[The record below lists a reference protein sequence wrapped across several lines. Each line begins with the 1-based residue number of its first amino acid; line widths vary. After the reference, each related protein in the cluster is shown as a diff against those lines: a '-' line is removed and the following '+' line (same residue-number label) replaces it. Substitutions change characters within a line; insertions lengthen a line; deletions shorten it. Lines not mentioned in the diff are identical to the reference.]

1 MPVRVQLSPLLRKY
15 VPGYDHETGIV
26 LDQADGQTALQVM
39 EGLNI
44 PAEKFSN
51 ITIMVNS
58 YPGKPKSVVAEADC
72 ITLTKVIGDGRTAQ
86 ADDVNTRRYL
96 WT

>member
-1 MPVRVQLSPLLRKY
+1 MPVRVQLSQLLPKY

-26 LDQADGQTALQVM
+26 LDQADGQTVLQVL

-51 ITIMVNS
+51 ITIVVNS
-58 YPGKPKSVVAEADC
+58 YPGKPKSVVAEAES
-72 ITLTKVIGDGRTAQ
+72 ITLIKVIGSARIAH
-86 ADDVNTRRYL
+86 AVDVNTRRYL

>member
-1 MPVRVQLSPLLRKY
+1 MPVRVQLSRLLHKS

-26 LDQADGQTALQVM
+26 LDQADGQTVLQVM

-44 PAEKFSN
+44 PAEKFSS

-58 YPGKPKSVVAEADC
+58 CPGKPKSVVPEADC
-72 ITLTKVIGDGRTAQ
+72 ITLTKVIGGGEPPMQLT
-86 ADDVNTRRYL
+86 
-96 WT
+96 

>member
-15 VPGYDHETGIV
+15 VPGYDYETGIV
-26 LDQADGQTALQVM
+26 PDQADGQTALQVM

-51 ITIMVNS
+51 IAIMVNS

-72 ITLTKVIGDGRTAQ
+72 ITLTKVIGGGEPPIQLT
-86 ADDVNTRRYL
+86 
-96 WT
+96 